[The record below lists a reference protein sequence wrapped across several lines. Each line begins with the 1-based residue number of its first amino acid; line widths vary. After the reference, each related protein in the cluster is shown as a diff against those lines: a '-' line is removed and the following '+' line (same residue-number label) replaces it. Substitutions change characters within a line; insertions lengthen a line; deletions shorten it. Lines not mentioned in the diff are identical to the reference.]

1 MQTKAKLISV
11 LLAVALL
18 LPSYITGTNQP
29 DWDKIVQ
36 VNQQT
41 VAVSEKVLTMT
52 LDTQAL
58 LTARIGEK
66 KYFLLLSASY
76 WSWTTARESLTVV
89 LTGQGRMDEMPI
101 KNDLLAERAQA
112 VLDMCMATAP
122 AAAP

>member
-1 MQTKAKLISV
+1 MKHAICI

-18 LPSYITGTNQP
+18 LPACITGTNQP
-29 DWDKIVQ
+29 DWDQIVQ

-76 WSWTTARESLTVV
+76 WSWTTARESLSVI
-89 LTGQGRMDEMPI
+89 LIGQDRMDEMPI

-112 VLDMCMATAP
+112 VLDMHAPP
-122 AAAP
+122 AAPSAGP